1 MIWQRVAS
9 LVRTRP
15 GWILGIS
22 LALLAAPA
30 MALPS
35 LQLSFDLTRE
45 LPPES
50 DSVQGIELLDRS
62 FGAGQVQPVVVIVR
76 SREDMWTDPAFAAI
90 DDLTVNLEKVAG
102 VSDVRSVTRPA
113 EGGVSQAQLESLG
126 LGGVSELTDRLPRAT
141 EGLGRAIEG
150 LRRIRAG
157 LEQIRASVPSQ
168 QAQVRKAVAGVDAMR
183 DGAAR
188 LRSGI
193 DRLLEGTEQL
203 RGGLARAESGLRDLA
218 NRVAGPTLENLQ
230 AAWDDLRGTTVGK
243 VDPQYDDLA
252 RHVGTALAAVSGR
265 CPDTTGV
272 GPQPADCPAGKRVAP
287 GYDGLRPTLLELAA
301 GLNRAVH
308 GIDRLN
314 EGLQALD
321 TGLGRLDGGLARLET
336 GLAGSTGR
344 LDRLRSGTGR
354 MIDGLDRIV
363 PGLEQLRQ
371 GLAVGTALI
380 QDAGLVP
387 DPDDEVA
394 VTASLATA
402 FPKLRDQLSF
412 FTGDRGRATR
422 LYVTLQTSA
431 YEAPSMT
438 ATRRI
443 RDLSRLSLRDTPLQ
457 KADVFVTGAAPF
469 FTDVADVSERDLPTV
484 LIAVVLGI
492 LAVLALLLRSAVA
505 PLYLVATVLLSFA
518 ATLGLTVAVFQGLL
532 GAPGLVWWL
541 PIFLFVILVALG
553 ADYNIFLVGRI
564 REEAER
570 MPTRLAVVRGLS
582 ATGHVITSA
591 GLILAGTFAALL
603 MAPLGGMVQM
613 GFAAT
618 VGILVDT
625 FLVRSLLV
633 PSIAMLVG
641 PASWWPSA
649 RASRP

>member
-1 MIWQRVAS
+1 MIWERVAA
-9 LVRTRP
+9 LVHTRP

-22 LALLAAPA
+22 LGLLAAPA

-50 DSVQGIELLDRS
+50 DSVQGIELLERS
-62 FGAGQVQPVVVIVR
+62 FGAGQVQPVVVMVR
-76 SREDMWTDPAFAAI
+76 SRQDMWTDPSFAAI
-90 DDLTVNLEKVAG
+90 DDLTVNLGKVPG
-102 VSDVRSVTRPA
+102 VSEVRSITRPA
-113 EGGVSQAQLESLG
+113 EGGVSQAQMESLG
-126 LGGVSELTDRLPRAT
+126 LGGIGELTDRLPEAT
-141 EGLGRAIEG
+141 EGLGRAVDG

-157 LEQIRASVPSQ
+157 LERIRASVPSQ
-168 QAQVRKAVAGVDAMR
+168 QAQVRKAAGGVDAMR
-183 DGAAR
+183 DGLAR
-188 LRSGI
+188 LRGGI
-193 DRLLEGTEQL
+193 DRLLEGVGQL

-218 NRVAGPTLENLQ
+218 NRVARPTLENLQ
-230 AAWDDLRGTTVGK
+230 AAWDDLRATTVGK

-265 CPDTTGV
+265 CPDATGI
-272 GPQPADCPAGKRVAP
+272 GPQSAGCPAGKRVAP
-287 GYDGLRPTLLELAA
+287 GYEGLRPTLLDLAA
-301 GLNRAVH
+301 GLDRAVH
-308 GIDRLN
+308 GIHRMTG
-314 EGLQALD
+314 GLRALD
-321 TGLGRLDGGLARLET
+321 TGLGRLDGGLARLEA
-336 GLAGSTGR
+336 GLMGSTGQLER
-344 LDRLRSGTGR
+344 LKAGTTR
-354 MIDGLDRIV
+354 MIGGLNRIV
-363 PGLEQLRQ
+363 PGLERLQQ
-371 GLAVGTALI
+371 GLAVGTTLI

-394 VTASLATA
+394 LTASLATA
-402 FPKLRDQLSF
+402 FPKLRDQLAF
-412 FTGDRGRATR
+412 FAGDRGRATR

-443 RDLSRLSLRDTPLQ
+443 RDLSRLSLRDTPLEN
-457 KADVFVTGAAPF
+457 ADVFVTGAAPF
-469 FTDVADVSERDLPTV
+469 FTDVADVSERDLPIV

-532 GAPGLVWWL
+532 GTPGLVWWL

-570 MPTRLAVVRGLS
+570 LPTRRAVVRGLS

-603 MAPLGGMVQM
+603 VAPLGGMVQM

-649 RASRP
+649 RAARP